1 MSKNRRYNNKRK
13 SNYPTG
19 TMRLDAEIM
28 SEIRL
33 FVSLGHNIEEAAKRY
48 NVSVS
53 MVKYSCR
60 MGKDFDSLQ
69 EEYYKE
75 EVNNNENK

>member
-1 MSKNRRYNNKRK
+1 MKKNRRYNNKRK

-33 FVSLGHNIEEAAKRY
+33 FVSLGHTIEQAACRY
-48 NVSVS
+48 KVSVA

-60 MGKDFDSLQ
+60 KGKDFDSLQ

-75 EVNNNENK
+75 EE

>member
-1 MSKNRRYNNKRK
+1 MKKNRRYNNKRK

-33 FVSLGHNIEEAAKRY
+33 FVSLGHTIEQAACRY
-48 NVSVS
+48 KVSVA

-60 MGKDFDSLQ
+60 NGKDFDSLQ

-75 EVNNNENK
+75 EE

>member
-19 TMRLDAEIM
+19 TQRLDAEIM

-33 FVSLGHNIEEAAKRY
+33 FVNLGHNVEEAARRY

-60 MGKDFDSLQ
+60 NGKDFDALQ

-75 EVNNNENK
+75 EE

>member
-33 FVSLGHNIEEAAKRY
+33 FVSLGHTVEDTARRY

-53 MVKYSCR
+53 MVKYACKK
-60 MGKDFDSLQ
+60 GKDFDSLQ
-69 EEYYKE
+69 DEYYK

>member
-1 MSKNRRYNNKRK
+1 MSKNRRYNSKRK
-13 SNYPTG
+13 SNYPTS
-19 TMRLDAEIM
+19 TQRLDAELM

-33 FVSLGHNIEEAAKRY
+33 FVSLGHTVEQAACRY
-48 NVSVS
+48 KVSVS

-75 EVNNNENK
+75 CEK

>member
-33 FVSLGHNIEEAAKRY
+33 FVSLGNSIEQAACRY
-48 NVSVS
+48 KVSVS
-53 MVKYSCR
+53 MVKYACKK
-60 MGKDFDSLQ
+60 GKDFDSLQ
-69 EEYYKE
+69 SDLIK

>member
-13 SNYPTG
+13 SNYPTA
-19 TMRLDAEIM
+19 TQRLDAELM
-28 SEIRL
+28 SEIKL
-33 FVSLGHNIEEAAKRY
+33 FVSLGHNVEDAARRY

-60 MGKDFDSLQ
+60 MGKDFDALQ

-75 EVNNNENK
+75 CEE

>member
-19 TMRLDAEIM
+19 TQRLDAELM

-33 FVSLGHNIEEAAKRY
+33 FVSLGHTVEQAARAFK
-48 NVSVS
+48 VSVS

-60 MGKDFDSLQ
+60 MGKDFNSLQ

-75 EVNNNENK
+75 EE

>member
-1 MSKNRRYNNKRK
+1 MSKNRRYNSKRK

-33 FVSLGHNIEEAAKRY
+33 FVSLGHTVEDAARRY

-60 MGKDFDSLQ
+60 NGKDFDSLQ

-75 EVNNNENK
+75 CEK

>member
-1 MSKNRRYNNKRK
+1 MSKNRRYNSKRK

-28 SEIRL
+28 SEIKL
-33 FVSLGHNIEEAAKRY
+33 FVSLGHTIADTARKY
-48 NVSVS
+48 KVSEN
-53 MVKYSCR
+53 MVRFAIKK
-60 MGKDFDSLQ
+60 GKDFETLQ
-69 EEYYKE
+69 DEYYK

>member
-1 MSKNRRYNNKRK
+1 MTKNRKHNSKRK

-19 TMRLDAEIM
+19 TMRLDAEVM

-33 FVSLGHNIEEAAKRY
+33 FVSLGHTVEQAARAF
-48 NVSVS
+48 NVSVA

-75 EVNNNENK
+75 CEK

>member
-19 TMRLDAEIM
+19 TMRLDAELM

-33 FVSLGHNIEEAAKRY
+33 FVSLGHTVEQAARAFK
-48 NVSVS
+48 VSVS

-60 MGKDFDSLQ
+60 MGKDFNSLQ

-75 EVNNNENK
+75 EE

>member
-1 MSKNRRYNNKRK
+1 MTKNRRYNNKRK

-33 FVSLGHNIEEAAKRY
+33 FVSLGHTVEDAARRY

-60 MGKDFDSLQ
+60 NGKDFDALQ

-75 EVNNNENK
+75 CEE

>member
-1 MSKNRRYNNKRK
+1 MEVISLVKNRKHNKRK
-13 SNYPTG
+13 SNYPTA
-19 TMRLDAEIM
+19 TQRLDAELM

-33 FVSLGHNIEEAAKRY
+33 FVSLGHNVEEAARRY
-48 NVSVS
+48 KVSVS
-53 MVKYSCR
+53 MVIYSCR

-75 EVNNNENK
+75 CEK

>member
-1 MSKNRRYNNKRK
+1 MTKNRRYNNKRK

-33 FVSLGHNIEEAAKRY
+33 FVSLGNTVEDAARRY
-48 NVSVS
+48 KVSVS

-60 MGKDFDSLQ
+60 MGKDFDALQ
-69 EEYYKE
+69 EDYYK

>member
-1 MSKNRRYNNKRK
+1 MSKNRRYNNKRM

-28 SEIRL
+28 SEITL
-33 FVSLGHNIEEAAKRY
+33 FVSIGHTVEDTARRY
-48 NVSVS
+48 NVSVA

-75 EVNNNENK
+75 CEK

>member
-33 FVSLGHNIEEAAKRY
+33 FVSLGHTVEDAARRY

-53 MVKYSCR
+53 MVKYACKK
-60 MGKDFDSLQ
+60 GKDFDSLQ
-69 EEYYKE
+69 SDLIK

>member
-1 MSKNRRYNNKRK
+1 MSKNRRYNSKRK

-19 TMRLDAEIM
+19 TMRLDAELM

-33 FVSLGHNIEEAAKRY
+33 FVSLGHNIEDAARRY

-60 MGKDFDSLQ
+60 MGKDFDALQ

-75 EVNNNENK
+75 CEK

>member
-1 MSKNRRYNNKRK
+1 MSRNRSYKGNKKRK

-19 TMRLDAEIM
+19 TMRLDAELM

-33 FVSLGHNIEEAAKRY
+33 FVNLGHTVEDTARRY

-53 MVKYSCR
+53 MVKYACKK
-60 MGKDFDSLQ
+60 GKDFDSLQ

-75 EVNNNENK
+75 CEK

>member
-13 SNYPTG
+13 NNYPTG

-33 FVSLGHNIEEAAKRY
+33 FVSLGHTVEQAARAF

-53 MVKYSCR
+53 MVKYACKK
-60 MGKDFDSLQ
+60 GKDFDSLQ
-69 EEYYKE
+69 SDLIKE
-75 EVNNNENK
+75 CEK

>member
-33 FVSLGHNIEEAAKRY
+33 FVNLGHTVEDAARRY

-60 MGKDFDSLQ
+60 MGKDFDALQ

-75 EVNNNENK
+75 CEK

>member
-33 FVSLGHNIEEAAKRY
+33 FVSLGHNIEDTARRY
-48 NVSVS
+48 NVSVA
-53 MVKYSCR
+53 MVKYACEK
-60 MGKDFDSLQ
+60 GKDFETLQ
-69 EEYYKE
+69 DEYYKE
-75 EVNNNENK
+75 VSNNENK

>member
-1 MSKNRRYNNKRK
+1 MSKNRRYNSKRK

-19 TMRLDAEIM
+19 TMRLDAEVM

-33 FVSLGHNIEEAAKRY
+33 FVSLGHTVEDAARRY

-75 EVNNNENK
+75 EE

>member
-1 MSKNRRYNNKRK
+1 MTKNRRYNNKRK

-33 FVSLGHNIEEAAKRY
+33 FVSLGHTVEDAARRY

-60 MGKDFDSLQ
+60 MGKDFDALQ

-75 EVNNNENK
+75 CEK

>member
-1 MSKNRRYNNKRK
+1 MTKNRRYNNKRK

-33 FVSLGHNIEEAAKRY
+33 FVSLGNTVEDAARRY
-48 NVSVS
+48 HVSVQ

-60 MGKDFDSLQ
+60 NGKDFDALQ

-75 EVNNNENK
+75 CEE

>member
-1 MSKNRRYNNKRK
+1 MSKNRRYNHRRQ

-33 FVSLGHNIEEAAKRY
+33 FVSLGHTLEDAARRY
-48 NVSVS
+48 KVSVS

-69 EEYYKE
+69 DEYYK

>member
-19 TMRLDAEIM
+19 TMRLDAEVM
-28 SEIRL
+28 SAIRL
-33 FVSLGHNIEEAAKRY
+33 FVSLGHNVEQAARAF
-48 NVSVS
+48 NVSVA

-60 MGKDFDSLQ
+60 MGKDFNSLQ

-75 EVNNNENK
+75 CEK

>member
-1 MSKNRRYNNKRK
+1 MSKNRRYNSKRK

-19 TMRLDAEIM
+19 TMRLDAEVM

-33 FVSLGHNIEEAAKRY
+33 FVSLGHTVEDAARRY

-60 MGKDFDSLQ
+60 MGKDFDALQ

-75 EVNNNENK
+75 VNNNENK

>member
-19 TMRLDAEIM
+19 TMRLDAELM

-33 FVSLGHNIEEAAKRY
+33 FVSLGHTVEQAARAF

-69 EEYYKE
+69 DEYYK

>member
-19 TMRLDAEIM
+19 TMRLDAELM

-33 FVSLGHNIEEAAKRY
+33 FVSLGHTVEQAARAF

-53 MVKYSCR
+53 MVKYACKK
-60 MGKDFDSLQ
+60 GKDFDSLQ
-69 EEYYKE
+69 DEYYK

>member
-1 MSKNRRYNNKRK
+1 MSKNRRYNSKRK

-33 FVSLGHNIEEAAKRY
+33 FVSLGHTVEDAARRY
-48 NVSVS
+48 KVSVS

-60 MGKDFDSLQ
+60 MGKDFQSLQ

-75 EVNNNENK
+75 CEK

>member
-1 MSKNRRYNNKRK
+1 MSKNRRYNSKRK

-19 TMRLDAEIM
+19 TMRLDAELM

-33 FVSLGHNIEEAAKRY
+33 FVSLGHNIEDTARRY

-60 MGKDFDSLQ
+60 MGKDFDALQ

-75 EVNNNENK
+75 CEK

>member
-1 MSKNRRYNNKRK
+1 MSKNRRYNSKRR

-33 FVSLGHNIEEAAKRY
+33 FVSLGHTLEDAARRY
-48 NVSVS
+48 KVSVS

-60 MGKDFDSLQ
+60 MGKDFQSLQ

-75 EVNNNENK
+75 CEK

>member
-1 MSKNRRYNNKRK
+1 MTKNRRYNNKRK

-33 FVSLGHNIEEAAKRY
+33 FVSLGHTVEQAARAFK
-48 NVSVS
+48 VSVS
-53 MVKYSCR
+53 MVKYACKK
-60 MGKDFDSLQ
+60 GKDFDSLQ
-69 EEYYKE
+69 SDLIKECEE
-75 EVNNNENK
+75 

>member
-33 FVSLGHNIEEAAKRY
+33 FVSLGHTVEEAGKRY
-48 NVSVS
+48 NVSVA

-75 EVNNNENK
+75 CEK

>member
-33 FVSLGHNIEEAAKRY
+33 FVSLGHTVEDAARRY
-48 NVSVS
+48 NVSVA

-60 MGKDFDSLQ
+60 NGKDFDALQ

-75 EVNNNENK
+75 CEE

>member
-1 MSKNRRYNNKRK
+1 MTKNRKHNNKRK

-33 FVSLGHNIEEAAKRY
+33 FVSLGNSIEQAACRY
-48 NVSVS
+48 KVSVS
-53 MVKYSCR
+53 MVMYACKK
-60 MGKDFDSLQ
+60 GKDFDSLQ
-69 EEYYKE
+69 DEYYK

>member
-1 MSKNRRYNNKRK
+1 MTKNRRYNNKRK

-33 FVSLGHNIEEAAKRY
+33 FVSLGNSIEQAACRY
-48 NVSVS
+48 KVSVA
-53 MVKYSCR
+53 MVKYACKK
-60 MGKDFDSLQ
+60 GKDFDSLQ
-69 EEYYKE
+69 SDLIK